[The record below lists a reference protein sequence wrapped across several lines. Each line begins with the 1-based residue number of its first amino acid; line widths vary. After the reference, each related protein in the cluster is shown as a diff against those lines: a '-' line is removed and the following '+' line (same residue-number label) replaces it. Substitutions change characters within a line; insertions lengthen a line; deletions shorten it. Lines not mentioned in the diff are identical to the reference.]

1 MSEVL
6 TYKTDE
12 RVDTKTVDRFSQDL
26 KGILEKGQYEL
37 EIDMSDTVY
46 ISSVGLRVLL
56 ATQREIDKNGG
67 SMVIRKAGPA
77 VKKVFE
83 VTGFTRLFKIE
94 D

>member
-6 TYKTDE
+6 TYKADE
-12 RVDTKTVDRFSQDL
+12 RVDTRTVEKFSQEL
-26 KGILEKGQYEL
+26 KDILDKGQYDL

-56 ATQREIDKNGG
+56 STQKEIDKHGG
-67 SMVIRKAGPA
+67 SMVIKKTGPA

-83 VTGFTRLFKIE
+83 VTGFIRLFRIE

>member
-6 TYKTDE
+6 TYKADE
-12 RVDTKTVDRFSQDL
+12 RVDTRTVEKFSQDL
-26 KGILEKGQYEL
+26 KDILDKGQYEL

-56 ATQREIDKNGG
+56 STQKEIDKHGG
-67 SMVIRKAGPA
+67 SMVIKQTGPA

-83 VTGFTRLFKIE
+83 VTGFTRLFRIE

>member
-6 TYKTDE
+6 TYKADE
-12 RVDTKTVDRFSQDL
+12 RVDTRTVEKFSQEL
-26 KGILEKGQYEL
+26 KDILDKGQYDL

-56 ATQREIDKNGG
+56 STQKEIDKNGG
-67 SMVIRKAGPA
+67 SMVIKKTGPA

-83 VTGFTRLFKIE
+83 VTGFTRLFRIE

>member
-1 MSEVL
+1 MSGVF
-6 TYKTDE
+6 TYKADE
-12 RVDTKTVDRFSQDL
+12 RIDTRTVENFSDEL
-26 KGILEKGQYEL
+26 KEILQKGNYEL

-56 ATQREIDKNGG
+56 ATQKDIDKNGG

-83 VTGFTRLFKIE
+83 VTGFVRLFKIE